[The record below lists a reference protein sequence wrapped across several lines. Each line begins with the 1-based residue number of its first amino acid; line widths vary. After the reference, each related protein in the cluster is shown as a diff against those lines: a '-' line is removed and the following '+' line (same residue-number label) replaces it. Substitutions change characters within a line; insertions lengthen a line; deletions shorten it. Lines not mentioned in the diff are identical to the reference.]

1 MPGNYIFNY
10 EYTFN
15 YELYYSGLITDWDL
29 IQLFYYSFFLTFSD
43 HPREIHTSPR
53 KSRVLQN
60 TFSQKRHSSRGTAT
74 VSRSATRENVYKE
87 MK

>member
-43 HPREIHTSPR
+43 HPRENSY
-53 KSRVLQN
+53 
-60 TFSQKRHSSRGTAT
+60 FSEEIPCASKYILTKNDIA
-74 VSRSATRENVYKE
+74 REALRR
-87 MK
+87 